1 MDSLEILK
9 AKINLQTLI
18 IKMTNSIEDIQKTHP
33 ERTDII
39 NSMLESAEDIAQFQ
53 SVFKQLEEELIIECK
68 INFRNQIVIHELK
81 QENHKLRTD
90 LRIKKE
96 RF

>member
-18 IKMTNSIEDIQKTHP
+18 LKMTNSIEDIQKKHP

-53 SVFKQLEEELIIECK
+53 SVFAQLEEELIIECK
-68 INFRNQIVIHELK
+68 VNLRNQIMIQDLK

-96 RF
+96 GF

>member
-18 IKMTNSIEDIQKTHP
+18 IKMTNSIEEIQKKHP
-33 ERTDII
+33 ERKDII
-39 NSMLESAEDIAQFQ
+39 DSMLESAEDIAQFQ
-53 SVFKQLEEELIIECK
+53 SVFAQLEENLIIECK
-68 INFRNQIVIHELK
+68 VNLRNQIIIHDLK
-81 QENHKLRTD
+81 QQNHKLRTD

>member
-18 IKMTNSIEDIQKTHP
+18 IKMTNSIEEIQNKHP
-33 ERTDII
+33 ERSDII

-53 SVFKQLEEELIIECK
+53 SVFAQLEEELIIECK
-68 INFRNQIVIHELK
+68 VNLRNQIMIQDLK

-90 LRIKKE
+90 LRIKKSAI
-96 RF
+96 

>member
-18 IKMTNSIEDIQKTHP
+18 LKMTNSIEDIQKKHP

-39 NSMLESAEDIAQFQ
+39 NSMLQSAEDIALYQ
-53 SVFKQLEEELIIECK
+53 SVFAQLEEELIIECK
-68 INFRNQIVIHELK
+68 VNLRNQIMIQDLK
-81 QENHKLRTD
+81 QENQKLRTD

>member
-18 IKMTNSIEDIQKTHP
+18 IKMTNSIEDIQKKHP
-33 ERTDII
+33 ERRDII
-39 NSMLESAEDIAQFQ
+39 DSMLESAEDIAQFQ
-53 SVFKQLEEELIIECK
+53 SVFAQLEEELIIECK
-68 INFRNQIVIHELK
+68 VNLRNQIMIQDLK
-81 QENHKLRTD
+81 QENQKLRTD

>member
-18 IKMTNSIEDIQKTHP
+18 LKMTNSIEEIQNKHP

-53 SVFKQLEEELIIECK
+53 SVFAQLEEELIIECK
-68 INFRNQIVIHELK
+68 VNLRNQIMIQDLK
-81 QENHKLRTD
+81 QENQKLRTD